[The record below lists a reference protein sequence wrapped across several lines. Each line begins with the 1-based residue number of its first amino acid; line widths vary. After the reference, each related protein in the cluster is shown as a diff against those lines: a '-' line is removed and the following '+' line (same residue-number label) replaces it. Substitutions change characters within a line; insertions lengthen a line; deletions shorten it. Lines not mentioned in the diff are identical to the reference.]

1 MIVQG
6 FDLKLILMLK
16 VIILLVLL
24 VAWYMLS
31 ISLIDLD
38 SPLTSEV
45 KIARTLSFTPF
56 YFICL
61 PLLVTCY
68 LNDICRTF
76 AWFLMIFFSLLLLSS
91 RFFSFAL
98 LVLRI
103 FCD

>member
-1 MIVQG
+1 MIVQR
-6 FDLKLILMLK
+6 FDLKLIHMLK
-16 VIILLVLL
+16 VIILLVLP

-45 KIARTLSFTPF
+45 KFARTLSFTPF

-68 LNDICRTF
+68 MNDICQTF
-76 AWFLMIFFSLLLLSS
+76 CVVFDDI
-91 RFFSFAL
+91 L
-98 LVLRI
+98 LVVIIIISVLFI
-103 FCD
+103 CFVGAENIL